1 MQGSITPDS
10 VFCGLCPHNCR
21 IKPGGLGV
29 CKART
34 NLNGKTVSVAYGKL
48 TALALD
54 PIEKKPLN
62 FFYPGSFILSVGSFG
77 CNMRC
82 AFCQNWEISTS
93 DGSETV
99 SYEFTPPEL
108 AQIVL
113 SLRDRG
119 NIGLAYTYNEPLI
132 NYEFVSD
139 CAALIRENGMKNVL
153 VSNGMM
159 NGEKFTAFIPL
170 MDAAN
175 IDLKSAN
182 PDFYTLHG
190 GDLKTVKE
198 NITAAARLTHLEVTT
213 LVIESVNDSE
223 EEIKEIARFLSGI
236 DNNIPLHLTPFYPRY
251 RMKEHPPTKTE
262 RLNRLKKIAGKY
274 LKRVVL
280 PHGLV
285 L

>member
-1 MQGSITPDS
+1 VES
-10 VFCGLCPHNCR
+10 
-21 IKPGGLGV
+21 
-29 CKART
+29 A
-34 NLNGKTVSVAYGKL
+34 AYGKI

-62 FFYPGSFILSVGSFG
+62 FFYPGCFILSVGSFG

-82 AFCQNWEISTS
+82 AFCQNWEISAS

-99 SYEFTPPEL
+99 SYELTPPEL
-108 AQIVL
+108 AQTAL

-139 CAALIRENGMKNVL
+139 CAVIIRENGMKNVL

-159 NGEKFTAFIPL
+159 SGEKFTAFIPL

-182 PDFYTLHG
+182 PDFYTRHG

-198 NITAAARLTHLEVTT
+198 NITVAARLTHLEVTT
-213 LVIESVNDSE
+213 LVIEGINDSE
-223 EEIKEIARFLSGI
+223 EEIEEIARFLSGI
-236 DNNIPLHLTPFYPRY
+236 DNHIPLHLTPFYPRY
-251 RMKEHPPTKTE
+251 RMKEHPPTKAE

-280 PHGLV
+280 PHG
-285 L
+285 